1 MAKEKRQ
8 QNAGIQLPVEQEG
21 WVSVMAL
28 QDDAVP
34 VSAMICNWDLHDPEL
49 ADLVFLA
56 DQPAAE
62 KSDDLIGKVIP
73 VKWWICTKL
82 EIPDRQNGGTCF
94 VVRSALIAPD
104 RKILST
110 LSVGVLKSIELI
122 RKTVGTG
129 EIDPPFVCRVV
140 GTKVGTGSDMLTLV
154 PINLVQ
160 GK

>member
-1 MAKEKRQ
+1 MAKEKSKL
-8 QNAGIQLPVEQEG
+8 NSGIQLPKQDED

-34 VSAMICNWDLHDPEL
+34 VSAMICNWDLHDSDL

-56 DQPAAE
+56 DQPAAL
-62 KSDDLIGKVIP
+62 KSDDLAGEVIQI
-73 VKWWICTKL
+73 KWWICTKL

-94 VVRSALIAPD
+94 VVRTALIAPD
-104 RKILST
+104 RHVIST
-110 LSVGVLKSIELI
+110 LSVGILKSVELI

-140 GTKVGTGSDMLTLV
+140 GTKVGTGSDMLTLIPV
-154 PINLVQ
+154 HLADQ
-160 GK
+160 K